1 MYIYTEKTQFTNFK
15 RDTMWNY
22 TEKVRD
28 HYLNPRN
35 VGELTEP
42 DGFGEV
48 GNITCGDALRLTF
61 KLDKEGKVSDIRFK
75 TFGCGS
81 AIASAS
87 VLTEMCKG
95 KTLDEIK
102 KITNKDIAGA
112 LDGLPKE
119 KMHCSVM
126 GQEALD
132 AAIRFYESGGQK
144 TQPAVKEGTVVCTC
158 FGVTD
163 KEIEAAVRDNK
174 LSTIEEVTNFTKAGG
189 GCGGCHGEIQN
200 IIDRVRSVKHLEPPK
215 AAVRLTTLQKIDRIR
230 TVLEKEIKPLLA
242 RDGGDC
248 EFVDIDGDRVFLRL
262 TGHCAGCAFSTM
274 TLKQVIE
281 KTLRQKVADELSVEL
296 AKEE

>member
-1 MYIYTEKTQFTNFK
+1 
-15 RDTMWNY
+15 MWDY

-28 HYLNPRN
+28 HYLHPRN
-35 VGELTEP
+35 VGEIPNP

-61 KLDKEGKVSDIRFK
+61 KLDDKGKITDIRFK

-102 KITNKDIAGA
+102 KITNKDIADA

-132 AAIRFYESGGQK
+132 AAIRYFESGGK
-144 TQPAVKEGTVVCTC
+144 ETKPALKEGTIVCTC

-163 KEIEAAVRDNK
+163 KEIETAVRENGLTTVED
-174 LSTIEEVTNFTKAGG
+174 VTNFTKAGG
-189 GCGGCHGEIQN
+189 GCGGCHTEIQK
-200 IIDRVRSVKHLEPPK
+200 IIDRVHSIRRPEPIQP
-215 AAVRLTTLQKIDRIR
+215 AHRLTTLQKIDLIR
-230 TVLEKEIKPLLA
+230 HTLENDVKPLLE
-242 RDGGDC
+242 RDGGSC
-248 EFVDIDGDRVFLRL
+248 ELVDLDGNTVFVRL
-262 TGHCAGCAFSTM
+262 AGHCSGCAFSTM
-274 TLKQVIE
+274 TLTEVIE
-281 KTLRQKVADELSVEL
+281 KKLRQAVADDLRVKL
-296 AKEE
+296 ADEQ

>member
-1 MYIYTEKTQFTNFK
+1 
-15 RDTMWNY
+15 MWDY

-28 HYLNPRN
+28 HYLHPRN
-35 VGELTEP
+35 VGEIADP

-61 KLDKEGKVSDIRFK
+61 KLDDKGRVADIRFK

-95 KTLDEIK
+95 KTLDEVK

-132 AAIRFYESGGQK
+132 AAIRFYESGGK
-144 TQPAVKEGTVVCTC
+144 ETKPAVKEGKIICTC

-163 KEIEAAVRDNK
+163 KEIETAVRENN
-174 LSTIEEVTNFTKAGG
+174 LTAVEEVTNFTKAGG
-189 GCGGCHGEIQN
+189 GCGGCHSEIQK
-200 IIDRVRSVKHLEPPK
+200 IIDRVRSIKRPASPQP
-215 AAVRLTTLQKIDRIR
+215 AARLTTLQKIDLIR
-230 TVLEKEIKPLLA
+230 RTLETDVKPLLE
-242 RDGGDC
+242 RDGGSC
-248 EFVDIDGDRVFLRL
+248 ELVDLDGNTVYVRL
-262 TGHCAGCAFSTM
+262 AGHCAGCAFSTM
-274 TLKQVIE
+274 TLTEVIE
-281 KTLRQKVADELSVEL
+281 KKLRQNVSNELSVRL
-296 AKEE
+296 AEEK

>member
-1 MYIYTEKTQFTNFK
+1 
-15 RDTMWNY
+15 MWDY

-28 HYLNPRN
+28 HYLHPRN
-35 VGELTEP
+35 VGEIPDP

-61 KLDKEGKVSDIRFK
+61 KLDDKGKITDIRFK

-95 KTLDEIK
+95 KTLDEVK

-132 AAIRFYESGGQK
+132 AAIRYFESGGK
-144 TQPAVKEGTVVCTC
+144 ETKPALKEGTIVCTC

-163 KEIEAAVRDNK
+163 KEIETAVRENG
-174 LSTIEEVTNFTKAGG
+174 LATVEEVTNFTKAGG
-189 GCGGCHGEIQN
+189 GCGGCHTEIQK
-200 IIDRVRSVKHLEPPK
+200 IIDRVHSIRRPTPVLQAP
-215 AAVRLTTLQKIDRIR
+215 RLTTLQKIDLIR
-230 TVLEKEIKPLLA
+230 HTLESDVKPLLE
-242 RDGGDC
+242 RDGGSC
-248 EFVDIDGDRVFLRL
+248 ELVDLEGNTVFVRL
-262 TGHCAGCAFSTM
+262 AGHCSGCAFSTM
-274 TLKQVIE
+274 TLTEVIE
-281 KTLRQKVADELSVEL
+281 KKLRQAVADDLRVKL
-296 AKEE
+296 ADER